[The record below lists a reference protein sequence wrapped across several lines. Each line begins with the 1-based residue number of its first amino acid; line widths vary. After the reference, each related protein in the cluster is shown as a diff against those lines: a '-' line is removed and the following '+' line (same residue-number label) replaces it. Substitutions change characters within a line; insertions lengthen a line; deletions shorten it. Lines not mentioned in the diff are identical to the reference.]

1 MTQVNYRA
9 RAPLYSYN
17 RIEGRREDM
26 AKRYRE
32 IIRIDEDR
40 CNGCGACVP
49 GCKEGALRI
58 IDGKARLVSEV
69 YCDGLGACLGTCPRG
84 AITIEKRDA
93 EEFDE
98 EKAMEHVKQAT
109 RETQATQATQATQ
122 KLACGCPGT
131 MAKSITPKKSEA
143 KQGDIQSQLAQWPI
157 QLMLIPANA
166 PYLKGANL
174 VLLADCSAVAYANL
188 HRDLIS
194 NRVVA
199 MACPKLDD
207 AQAYVEKLARVIG
220 EGRPR
225 SIEVVM
231 MEVPCCGGL
240 YSIAQK
246 AIERAGIGVELNK
259 RVVSVEGYVIS

>member
-1 MTQVNYRA
+1 
-9 RAPLYSYN
+9 
-17 RIEGRREDM
+17 M
-26 AKRYRE
+26 AKKYRE
-32 IIRIDEDR
+32 IIKIDEDK

-49 GCKEGALRI
+49 GCKEGALQI

-69 YCDGLGACLGTCPRG
+69 YCDGLGACLGTCPQD
-84 AITIEKRDA
+84 AITIEKREA

-98 EKAMEHVKQAT
+98 EKAMEHVKNASK
-109 RETQATQATQATQ
+109 A
-122 KLACGCPGT
+122 KLPCGCPG
-131 MAKSITPKKSEA
+131 MMSKSIAPKAASEA
-143 KQGDIQSQLAQWPI
+143 KGDDISSSLTHWPI
-157 QLMLIPANA
+157 QLALVPANA
-166 PYLKGANL
+166 PYLRDADL

-207 AQAYVEKLARVIG
+207 TEAHVEKLARVIE
-220 EGRPR
+220 EGGPR

-240 YSIAQK
+240 YAIAQEAVRK
-246 AIERAGIGVELNK
+246 TGVDVALNK
-259 RVVSVEGYVIS
+259 KVISVEGNVIG